1 LPHFTSSDAVTR
13 IGQHTTTTASILSLP
28 PFVFRVIRTNIPLL
42 IDIGQLSCIE
52 CPHRNPMEASMNTPF
67 PQIALA
73 TVTNPQMVDCHPAL
87 LQSAWCTLKHA
98 RGQTVHLDR
107 LSLAMH
113 LITRPSL
120 APPTHGIGPASRR
133 AALAEQLTQA
143 RTRCVPRIHARMAE
157 LRREATIDPTNGGTA
172 A

>member
-1 LPHFTSSDAVTR
+1 MT
-13 IGQHTTTTASILSLP
+13 
-28 PFVFRVIRTNIPLL
+28 
-42 IDIGQLSCIE
+42 
-52 CPHRNPMEASMNTPF
+52 TPF

-73 TVTNPQMVDCHPAL
+73 TITDPQSVDCHPAL
-87 LQSAWCTLKHA
+87 LQSAWCTLKQA

-107 LSLAMH
+107 LSMAMH

-120 APPTHGIGPASRR
+120 ATPTHGIGPASRR

-143 RTRCVPRIHARMAE
+143 RTRCVPRIQARMAE
-157 LRREATIDPTNGGTA
+157 LRRAADAKPTNGGTA

>member
-1 LPHFTSSDAVTR
+1 
-13 IGQHTTTTASILSLP
+13 
-28 PFVFRVIRTNIPLL
+28 VITHVYFPNLHINH
-42 IDIGQLSCIE
+42 QQT
-52 CPHRNPMEASMNTPF
+52 EASMNTPF
-67 PQIALA
+67 PQLALA

-107 LSLAMH
+107 LSMAMH

-120 APPTHGIGPASRR
+120 PPPTHGIGPASRR
-133 AALAEQLTQA
+133 AALVERLDQA
-143 RTRCVPRIHARMAE
+143 RTRCVPRIQARIAE
-157 LRREATIDPTNGGTA
+157 LRRAADAEPTSGGTA